1 MEKAAKPLDR
11 VRGWAIRGLLIFAV
25 GAGVGGVVLCS
36 LLLYF
41 SRGLPSFRSLE
52 DYRPPQ
58 VTRFVDRSGAVV
70 AEVFEEKRTVVPLPH
85 VPLRIRQAFL
95 AAEDADFYRHPG
107 MDLKGILRAAIRN
120 LLAGRKVEGGS
131 TITQQVIKTFI
142 LGPEKSYERKIRELI
157 LAMRLETNLSK
168 NDILSLYLNQ
178 IFFGHQCYG
187 VQEASRF
194 LFGKDVSHIALEEA
208 ALLAALPKSPARYSP
223 IRHPEAALERRNWV
237 LSQMH
242 KNGFITEMEARAAR
256 ARPLHVV
263 GKGAPYEEVAPYYVE
278 HCRQWLE
285 ERLGPE
291 ALLRDGLRVEL
302 ALDGELNRA
311 AQRILSDG
319 LRAVERRQGFRG
331 PLANLSADEVR
342 SLRQRAGEGRHGRV
356 WTLRREPR
364 EGSDPVWRARW
375 VESAQEEKYLRVP
388 VRQVE
393 GTGAATVAVLD
404 LGDAEARLSLEG
416 ARWAR
421 RFSPVTAT
429 PPPTSIADI
438 LRPGDVVEI
447 EIPAGWTPGG
457 EVRLSQPPL
466 VQGALVVIDPATRHV
481 LALVGGS
488 DFIESPFNR
497 ATQARRQP
505 GSAFKPI
512 IYAAAIRSGA
522 YHPASILMD
531 SPEVYYLGGGG
542 AAWKPQ
548 NFERTFLGPV
558 TLRFALAHSINTVAV
573 KLISDLGVEKVIQV
587 GRELGIRS
595 PLLPNLSLALG
606 TSEVS
611 PLELTN
617 AYATLAAGGNFA
629 EPVFVTAVV
638 RPDGERL
645 SVDPPDPRPALSPA
659 EAYVLTSMLT
669 DVIEEGTGRRA
680 ARLNRPMA
688 GKTGTASDHRDAW
701 FVGFSPDLAAG
712 VWVGFDDHSPLG
724 TSWAQ
729 GAGTA
734 LPIWIDL
741 MERALRGRPREPFP
755 VPEGVVMARID
766 PRTGKLAAPQDPEA
780 RLEVFVAGTEPNQME
795 ERPTSQAGEDDET
808 PPELSGT
815 GRLPEGL
822 FR

>member
-11 VRGWAIRGLLIFAV
+11 LRRWAIRGLLIFAV
-25 GAGVGGVVLCS
+25 GSGVAGATLCA
-36 LLLYF
+36 LLLAF
-41 SRGLPSFRSLE
+41 SHGLPSFRSLE
-52 DYRPPQ
+52 DYHPPQ
-58 VTRFVDRSGAVV
+58 VTRFVDRNGAVV
-70 AEVFEEKRTVVPLPH
+70 AEIFEEKRTVVPLS
-85 VPLRIRQAFL
+85 RIPPRVRQAFL

-107 MDLKGILRAAIRN
+107 MDLKGILRAALHN

-142 LGPEKSYERKIRELI
+142 LGPEKSYARKIRELI

-168 NDILSLYLNQ
+168 NDILALYLNQ
-178 IFFGHQCYG
+178 IFFGHQCHG

-194 LFGKDVSHIALEEA
+194 LFDKDVSQISLEEA

-256 ARPLHVV
+256 AQPLRVV
-263 GKGAPYEEVAPYYVE
+263 GKSAPYDEVAPYYVE

-285 ERLGPE
+285 ERLGRE

-302 ALDGELNRA
+302 PLDGDLNRA

-319 LRAVERRQGFRG
+319 LRAVDRRQGFRG

-356 WTLRREPR
+356 WTLRHEAP
-364 EGSDPVWRARW
+364 EGAAPVWRARW
-375 VESAQEEKYLRVP
+375 IEIEREKYLRVP
-388 VRQVE
+388 VREVQ
-393 GTGAATVAVLD
+393 GAGAHAVAVLD

-421 RFSPVTAT
+421 RFSPVAAT
-429 PPPTSIADI
+429 PPPESIADI

-447 EIPAGWTPGG
+447 EVPAGWTPGG

-466 VQGALVVIDPATRHV
+466 VQGALVVIEPATREV
-481 LALVGGS
+481 LALSGGS
-488 DFIESPFNR
+488 DFVESPFNR

-531 SPEVYYLGGGG
+531 SPEVYYLSGGG

-573 KLISDLGVEKVIQV
+573 KLISDLGVDKVIQV

-595 PLLPNLSLALG
+595 PMLPNLSLALG

-617 AYATLAAGGNFA
+617 AYATLAAGGIFA
-629 EPVFVTAVV
+629 EPVFITAVV
-638 RPDGERL
+638 RADGERMPL
-645 SVDPPDPRPALSPA
+645 ERPAPRPALSPA

-701 FVGFSPDLAAG
+701 FVGFSPDLVAG

-766 PRTGKLAAPQDPEA
+766 PRSGKLAAPQDPEA
-780 RLEVFVAGTEPNQME
+780 RLEVFVAGTEPDQVAARPVSEPDE
-795 ERPTSQAGEDDET
+795 EGET
-808 PPELSGT
+808 PPELPGA